1 MSRFI
6 PQPDMSADQLME
18 CSYQAQAIISLCRFV
33 GDNLPSNETAVP
45 LGSHI
50 DQALAVA
57 LGLVGI
63 MHDALESHEGL
74 KGGAK

>member
-1 MSRFI
+1 MSRFV
-6 PQPDMSADQLME
+6 PQGVMTAEDLMD

-33 GDNLPSNETAVP
+33 GDNLPTDERAMP

-57 LGLVGI
+57 LELVGI